1 MRYDRLRLVEQFV
14 SINGEGQRAGEL
26 ALFLRFAGCDLRCS
40 YCDTM
45 WANEPG
51 VPVTEMTPDD
61 LAAAAFAQGI
71 TNVTLTGGEPLLQK
85 ALPALID
92 RLHENGHRVEIET
105 NGAVPIAPVIAAC
118 GRRPV
123 FTMDYKLPSSGM
135 EQRMCLENM
144 AHLDEADTVKFVC
157 GSREDLARAA
167 AVMRTYDLI
176 GRTHVYLSP
185 VFGQIDPQEMV
196 AFMMKE
202 KLNDVRLQLQLHKFI
217 WDPNERGV

>member
-1 MRYDRLRLVEQFV
+1 
-14 SINGEGQRAGEL
+14 
-26 ALFLRFAGCDLRCS
+26 
-40 YCDTM
+40 
-45 WANEPG
+45 
-51 VPVTEMTPDD
+51 
-61 LAAAAFAQGI
+61 
-71 TNVTLTGGEPLLQK
+71 
-85 ALPALID
+85 
-92 RLHENGHRVEIET
+92 
-105 NGAVPIAPVIAAC
+105 
-118 GRRPV
+118 
-123 FTMDYKLPSSGM
+123 MDYKLPSSGM

-144 AHLDEADTVKFVC
+144 MHLTAADTVKFVC

-176 GRTHVYLSP
+176 ERTHVYLSP